1 MMTPVQYHLDLL
13 AASYAKPAQAETG
26 EDTPGGLGIAM
37 TLVDGY
43 GYEAGTGQ
51 TVTLGAL
58 AAPLIYAMAVE
69 DHGIDAVLEH
79 IGTEPAG
86 DPLHRI
92 EVEPETHRAYN
103 GLTDTGVVAAATL
116 VKGRGGRDRTA
127 RFMQLASTLLEREV
141 SVTDTAA
148 RAEDKANRRTR
159 AAAWFMKS
167 IEAIDADPTVILTD
181 ISRLRAVTVDVR
193 ELSVIVSV
201 FAHGGVHPHT
211 GDRVFSAETV
221 QAVLS
226 LMSSCGLVTRDPL
239 WSLTVGQ
246 PGWASRRGGTIMV
259 VVPGHLGLA
268 LQSHG
273 LDENGISAH
282 GLQALRSLVEAFEM
296 HPSLVAGS
304 PRSALRTHY
313 RVDQAPSGTSRTA
326 EVMQAFERHADTV
339 HLMELGGH
347 IGFSQVEALVHVVG
361 SMPDDLQTLAMDV
374 RSVSSISGPAR
385 RLIAQW
391 IAHALRDGLDIVVT
405 DRDESLLEQ
414 VRAAGASEGVEV
426 REPLRES
433 EAFLPDVPLDS
444 TQFVFFTSRSQ
455 AMQWCEQR
463 LLARHEPHLLPKTEE
478 EAAFSPLLQ
487 HLSEDDARLVESMMD
502 TRRYEDGQ
510 IIRRAGQ
517 PFGGIYVITS
527 GQVELTGQATGGR
540 RMRRMLLTPGMIFGE
555 MALGQPGRQPGTV
568 RARGPVTTRVLTAQ
582 VMYALEEATPQLAMK
597 LWEALARDAFTALA
611 QLIRETGALQD

>member
-1 MMTPVQYHLDLL
+1 MMTPVQHHLDSL
-13 AASYAKPAQAETG
+13 AATYPGSGTG
-26 EDTPGGLGIAM
+26 EDGATAGLGIAM
-37 TLVDGY
+37 TLVDGH
-43 GYEAGTGQ
+43 GYRAGEGE

-58 AAPLIYAMAVE
+58 AAPLIYALAVE
-69 DHGIDAVLEH
+69 DHGISTVLER
-79 IGTEPAG
+79 ISTEPAS

-92 EVEPETHRAYN
+92 EVEPETHRAQN
-103 GLTDTGVVAAATL
+103 GLVDTGVVAAAAL
-116 VKGRGGRDRTA
+116 VKGRGGRDRA
-127 RFMQLASTLLEREV
+127 GRLMQLASTLLGREV
-141 SVTDTAA
+141 TVTDTAA
-148 RAEDKANRRTR
+148 RVEDKANRRTR

-167 IEAIDADPTVILTD
+167 IEAIEADPTVLLGD
-181 ISRLRAVTVDVR
+181 ISRLRAVPVDVTD
-193 ELSVIVSV
+193 LSVIASV
-201 FAHGGVHPHT
+201 FAHGGVHPNT

-246 PGWASRRGGTIMV
+246 PGWASRRGGTLMV

-268 LQSHG
+268 LQCHG
-273 LDENGISAH
+273 LDENGLSAH
-282 GLQALRSLVEAFEM
+282 GMAALRTLVEDFEI
-296 HPSLVAGS
+296 HPSVVAGS
-304 PRSALRTHY
+304 PRSSLRTHY
-313 RVDQAPSGTSRTA
+313 RLDQAPSGASRTA

-347 IGFSQVEALVHVVG
+347 IGFSQVESLVHVVG
-361 SMPDDLQTLAMDV
+361 AMPEHLQTLAMDV
-374 RSVSSISGPAR
+374 RSVSDVSGPAR

-391 IAHALRDGLDIVVT
+391 MAHALREGLDIVVT
-405 DRDESLLEQ
+405 DRDEALLDE
-414 VRAAGASEGVEV
+414 VRAAGEAEGTPLP
-426 REPLRES
+426 EPLRDS
-433 EAFLPDVPLDS
+433 EAFLADVPLDT

-478 EAAFSPLLQ
+478 EAAVSPLLQ
-487 HLSEDDARLVESMMD
+487 HLTGEDARMVESMMD
-502 TRRYEDGQ
+502 TRRYADGQ

-540 RMRRMLLTPGMIFGE
+540 RMRRMILTPGMTFGE

-568 RARGPVTTRVLTAQ
+568 RARGPVTARVLTAQ
-582 VMYALEEATPQLAMK
+582 VMYALEEAAPQLAMK
-597 LWEALARDAFTALA
+597 VWEALARDAFTALQ